1 MDVLQAGFLFLAA
14 LVGGALNSVA
24 GGGSFIAFPALLYAG
39 IPPINAN
46 ATNTI
51 ALWPGSAAGAW
62 AYRKEIATERGMLLR
77 LGLISLVGGIIG
89 AVLLLLTPQNTFKTL
104 IPYLLLVATL
114 LFTFSKQLVA
124 FLRKLRKQPVPD
136 PTVKTSDNT
145 TTLETPEITV
155 GFLVMQFITAIYGG
169 YFGGG
174 IGILMLA
181 TFAVMGMQNIH
192 TMNGLKT
199 LLATFINGVAVVTFV
214 LAGAISWPQ
223 ASVMVVGGI
232 TGGYFG
238 AAVARKID
246 PALVRRFV
254 VVMAFIMTTYFF
266 ITTYFIKLK

>member
-1 MDVLQAGFLFLAA
+1 
-14 LVGGALNSVA
+14 
-24 GGGSFIAFPALLYAG
+24 
-39 IPPINAN
+39 
-46 ATNTI
+46 
-51 ALWPGSAAGAW
+51 LWPGSAAGAW
-62 AYRKEIATERGMLLR
+62 AYRKEIATERGMLLK
-77 LGLISLVGGIIG
+77 LGLISLLGGIIG

-124 FLRKLRKQPVPD
+124 FLRKLRSQPQPASD
-136 PTVKTSDNT
+136 PTVNTSDSVT
-145 TTLETPEITV
+145 ALETPEITV
-155 GFLVMQFITAIYGG
+155 GFLVMQFITAVYGG

-246 PALVRRFV
+246 PVLVRRFV
-254 VVMAFIMTTYFF
+254 IVMAFIMTSYFF
-266 ITTYFIKLK
+266 ITTYFVKLK